1 MRRKTKNDIRGIL
14 NTLRKAHEQVLQQF
28 RKNRPAD
35 AQKLLGDCQ
44 ECAQQI
50 GEVIERSEGMGTSA
64 VSFLEVYCEQLYQ
77 MSQCGNR
84 KEQADWKR
92 KMDESLRQVEAEVV
106 DRLRTDPLKVV
117 FMPYKAS
124 MWDCLESIWEAAA
137 ADEDCEAFV
146 VPIPY
151 YERNDKGG
159 LERLCYEGPL
169 FPDYVPIVPY
179 ESFSLEAERPDVIY
193 IHNPYDQNNYVTS
206 VHPNYYSANLK
217 KYTDML
223 VYVPYFFGG
232 QGPMPESHQNLPVY
246 ATADQIIVQDEEKAE
261 SLADYVPRE
270 KLAVLGSPK
279 VDRLLKLE
287 KKREEIIKTGIPQ
300 EWQEKTA
307 GKKVILFNVS
317 ITGILQNSEYA
328 MDKIRYVL
336 SCFENREDV
345 VLWWRP
351 HPLIEA
357 TLKSMRP
364 KMYGEYM
371 KIKRGFA
378 HKGYGI
384 LDETGDAGIAAVVAD
399 AYLGENSSSLACY
412 FEVLGKPIY
421 FTNWSIMKEIAE
433 EERAGIFF
441 TDCYFEGNYAW
452 FVPRSELAYQYLCK
466 MDLESGEVSLEY
478 ELPGEFDNPKKGSS
492 YFGIAKIGKNI
503 ILSPVWSNDIYMY
516 RLNARQAI
524 KIPLRRSDLF
534 PNFSLIVEYQNKACL
549 MPRNYPAIV
558 EVDMET
564 GFMTEYE
571 VPVSDESRDE
581 KELLF
586 GIGPVV
592 HDDYIYIPC
601 ADRKAILIFD
611 MKDKMYSERV
621 IENAEAG
628 FYSLTSSGDEIWGIG
643 NKTSEVICWNVVSDE
658 VKIYRDFPE
667 GYTGGIQPF
676 RQIVETEKGM
686 LIYPENANM
695 PLYICRDSQ
704 EVQECDT
711 LKDFVKREDLTQNS
725 DGILR
730 YWLVK
735 KRDKEIFALRAQ
747 NSGLVRY
754 NSEENHSTVMPCRLQ
769 KEDRRRLENR
779 EFDRLFQKQGRPGIY
794 YETLRWSISIFLNY
808 VANQDINLDE
818 KAKEMRRNNMGIV
831 DGDCGWKIH
840 QWIRNE
846 LWKK

>member
-14 NTLRKAHEQVLQQF
+14 NTLRKAHEQILQQF

-35 AQKLLGDCQ
+35 AQQLLGDCQ

-50 GEVIERSEGMGTSA
+50 GEAIERSEGMGTQA
-64 VSFLEVYCEQLYQ
+64 VSFLEKYCEQLYQ
-77 MSQCGNR
+77 MSLCQNR
-84 KEQADWKR
+84 KDQADWKR
-92 KMDESLRQVEAEVV
+92 KMDISLGQVESEVV
-106 DRLRTDPLKVV
+106 NSLRTDLLKVV

-124 MWDCLESIWEAAA
+124 MWDCLESIWESAA
-137 ADEDCEAFV
+137 ADEDCETFV

-151 YERNDKGG
+151 FERNDKGG
-159 LERLCYEGPL
+159 MEKLCYEGPL

-179 ESFSLEAERPDVIY
+179 ETFSLETERPDVIY
-193 IHNPYDQNNYVTS
+193 IHNPYDDRNYVTS
-206 VHPNYYSANLK
+206 VHPDYYSANLK

-232 QGPMPESHQNLPVY
+232 QGPMPESHLNLPVY
-246 ATADQIIVQDEEKAE
+246 ATADRIIVQDEEKAE
-261 SLADYVPRE
+261 SLTDYVPRE
-270 KLAVLGSPK
+270 KIAVLGSPK

-300 EWQEKTA
+300 EWQEKIA

-336 SCFENREDV
+336 SCFEQREDV
-345 VLWWRP
+345 ILWWRP

-371 KIKRGFA
+371 KIKRGFV

-399 AYLGENSSSLACY
+399 AYLGENSSSLVHY
-412 FEVLGKPIY
+412 FEVLGKAIY
-421 FTNWSIMKEIAE
+421 FTNWSITKEIAE

-466 MDLESGEVSLEY
+466 MDLESGEISLEY
-478 ELPGEFDNPKKGSS
+478 ELPGEFDNSKKGSS
-492 YFGIAKIGKNI
+492 YFGIAKVGESV
-503 ILSPVWSNDIYMY
+503 ILSPVWSNDIYVY
-516 RLNARQAI
+516 RLNTKQAI
-524 KIPLRRSDLF
+524 KIPLQRSDF
-534 PNFSLIVEYQNKACL
+534 IPNFSQAVEYQKNVYL
-549 MPRNYPAIV
+549 TPRNYPAVI
-558 EVDMET
+558 ELNIET
-564 GFMTEYE
+564 GVMTEHE
-571 VPVSDESRDE
+571 IPASDIQQDK
-581 KELLF
+581 KEFLF
-586 GIGPVV
+586 GIGSVV
-592 HDDYIYIPC
+592 RDDCIYVPC

-611 MKDKMYSERV
+611 MRNRVYSEKTF
-621 IENAEAG
+621 ENVEAG
-628 FYSLTSSGDEIWGIG
+628 FYSLTFKGNEIWGIG

-658 VKIYRDFPE
+658 VKKYNEFPE
-667 GYTGGIQPF
+667 GYIGGVQPF
-676 RQIVETEKGM
+676 RQIVETEKGI
-686 LIYPENANM
+686 LVYPENANM
-695 PLYICRDSQ
+695 TLFICHDSQ
-704 EVQECDT
+704 KIQECDT
-711 LKDFVKREDLTQNS
+711 LKDFVNQEDLIQDP
-725 DGILR
+725 DGMLR
-730 YWLVK
+730 YWMVK
-735 KRDKEIFALRAQ
+735 KRNNEIFSLRAQ
-747 NSGLVRY
+747 NSGLVQYDSNEDR
-754 NSEENHSTVMPCRLQ
+754 SIVIPCRLQ

-808 VANQDINLDE
+808 MADRDSYSNE
-818 KAKEMRRNNMGIV
+818 KAEEMCRNNMGGV
-831 DGDCGWKIH
+831 DGECGWKVH

-846 LWKK
+846 L